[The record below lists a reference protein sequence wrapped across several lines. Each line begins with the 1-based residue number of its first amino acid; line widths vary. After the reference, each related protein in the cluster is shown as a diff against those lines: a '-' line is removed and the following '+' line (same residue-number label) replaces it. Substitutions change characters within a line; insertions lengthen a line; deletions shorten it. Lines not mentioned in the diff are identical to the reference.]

1 MNKSH
6 TAVSDSIG
14 LIDLLETIVASY
26 QDGNSRP
33 DFSLSLYRRWAQLA
47 RKYRVRLVKG
57 FVVVEGGARS
67 KSARRAL
74 RRFHLASKPSLRL
87 VGKSNS
93 LTALT

>member
-6 TAVSDSIG
+6 SAVTDPIG

-57 FVVVEGGARS
+57 FVVVEGGNRRRPGRRPAGRFRLGAPPYLKLAE
-67 KSARRAL
+67 KS
-74 RRFHLASKPSLRL
+74 
-87 VGKSNS
+87 
-93 LTALT
+93 